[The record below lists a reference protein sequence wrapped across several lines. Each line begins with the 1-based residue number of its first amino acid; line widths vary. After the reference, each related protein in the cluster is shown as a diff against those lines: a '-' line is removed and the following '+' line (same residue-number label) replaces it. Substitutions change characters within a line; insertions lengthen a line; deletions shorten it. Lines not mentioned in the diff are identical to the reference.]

1 MNKLK
6 VRKIYSRKLKVIFAA
21 DDEEKSLN
29 LNVHRGQKSRRFLE
43 SESESDQNIVVALA
57 GTVWYNPN
65 NPIIGR
71 PSHFQKIHQ
80 KVYGS
85 TSVASSRN

>member
-57 GTVWYNPN
+57 GTVWYNPK
-65 NPIIGR
+65 NPIIV
-71 PSHFQKIHQ
+71 HQ